1 MQSEIQSMRAN
12 ETFSD
17 EGRNDSDD
25 KGALRNR
32 KRLLDFIPARD
43 KEREIER
50 EREGGAG
57 EGEAW
62 SDTFA
67 IGNN

>member
-50 EREGGAG
+50 EGGG